1 MNVEKTL
8 TFLKD
13 LSANNSLD
21 WMKSHREQYLE
32 AKSEFTAL
40 IQDLTRKI
48 AAYDLSVAF
57 LRAEDLIYRLNRD
70 TRFSKDKSP
79 YHTAFRAHIS
89 TAGKKTIPA
98 GYYISISPGNSFL
111 GGGLFASQFPQATQM
126 VRDYMTQHVQKF
138 LNMINAPEFT
148 ANFVLEGEKLKN
160 VPRGY
165 DKESPLAEYIKH
177 KSWDLEYHVSDQQL
191 LESELSFLAELFQK
205 MKPLNDFL
213 NQALDGFV
221 MPQH

>member
-1 MNVEKTL
+1 MNIEKTL
-8 TFLKD
+8 IFLKD

-21 WMKSHREQYLE
+21 WMKSHRAEYLE
-32 AKSEFTAL
+32 AKSEFAAL
-40 IQDLTRKI
+40 IQDFIRGI
-48 AAYDLSVAF
+48 AVYDPSIAF
-57 LRAEDLIYRLNRD
+57 LQAEDLIFRLNRD

-89 TAGKKTIPA
+89 TAAKKPIPV

-111 GGGLFASQFPQATQM
+111 GGGLFASQFPQATRM
-126 VRDYMTQHVQKF
+126 VRDYIIQHEQE
-138 LNMINAPEFT
+138 LQSILNAPEFN
-148 ANFVLEGEKLKN
+148 AHFVLEGETLKN

-165 DKESPLAEYIKH
+165 DKECPLAEYIKH
-177 KSWDLEYHVSDQQL
+177 KSWHLTYHLSDQQL
-191 LESELSFLAELFQK
+191 LEGELSYLTELFQK

-213 NQALDGFV
+213 NRALDGFT

>member
-21 WMKSHREQYLE
+21 WMKGHRAEYLE

-48 AAYDLSVAF
+48 AAYDPSVAF

-89 TAGKKTIPA
+89 TAGKKPIPA

-126 VRDYMTQHVQKF
+126 VRDYIIQHVQEF
-138 LNMINAPEFT
+138 QSILHAPEFT

-191 LESELSFLAELFQK
+191 LESELSILAELFQK

>member
-89 TAGKKTIPA
+89 TAGKKPIPA

>member
-21 WMKSHREQYLE
+21 WMKGHRAEYLE

-48 AAYDLSVAF
+48 AAYDPSVAF

-70 TRFSKDKSP
+70 TRFDKDKSP

-89 TAGKKTIPA
+89 TAGKNLSQRGTISLSALAIPFW
-98 GYYISISPGNSFL
+98 GVGCLQVNS
-111 GGGLFASQFPQATQM
+111 
-126 VRDYMTQHVQKF
+126 H
-138 LNMINAPEFT
+138 
-148 ANFVLEGEKLKN
+148 
-160 VPRGY
+160 
-165 DKESPLAEYIKH
+165 
-177 KSWDLEYHVSDQQL
+177 
-191 LESELSFLAELFQK
+191 
-205 MKPLNDFL
+205 KPLKWC
-213 NQALDGFV
+213 ATT
-221 MPQH
+221 